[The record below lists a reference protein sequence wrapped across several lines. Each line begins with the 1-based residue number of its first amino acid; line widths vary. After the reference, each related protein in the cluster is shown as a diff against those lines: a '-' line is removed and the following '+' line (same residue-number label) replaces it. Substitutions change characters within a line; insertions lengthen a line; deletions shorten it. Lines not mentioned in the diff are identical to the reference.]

1 MARSPRAAKCRSASA
16 GGVGGAGMSCAM
28 NRSGCAAG
36 ADGRDGSANFPTI
49 TGMTPG
55 MQSVQT
61 VISANG
67 SIAARRER
75 PVGVVGEGGEVVR
88 VLVEPGQWV
97 GAGQTL
103 AIIDRTVQAQ
113 QAASL
118 AASIR
123 VAQADADLAQ
133 SELARAET
141 LVSRGFISKADMD
154 RKRANRDA
162 AQARVPLAQA
172 QYRGAV
178 AGHGRLTTAAPHGG
192 PGTEGAP

>member
-1 MARSPRAAKCRSASA
+1 M
-16 GGVGGAGMSCAM
+16 
-28 NRSGCAAG
+28 
-36 ADGRDGSANFPTI
+36 PTI
-49 TGMTPG
+49 TVMTPV

-67 SIAARRER
+67 SIAARREM

-113 QAASL
+113 QAARL

-123 VAQADADLAQ
+123 VAQAAADPAQ

-141 LVSRGFISKADMD
+141 LVSRGFISQEIGKA
-154 RKRANRDA
+154 
-162 AQARVPLAQA
+162 
-172 QYRGAV
+172 
-178 AGHGRLTTAAPHGG
+178 
-192 PGTEGAP
+192 

>member
-1 MARSPRAAKCRSASA
+1 MRISDWSSDVCSSDLSMNKS
-16 GGVGGAGMSCAM
+16 GA
-28 NRSGCAAG
+28 AAG
-36 ADGRDGSANFPTI
+36 ADGADGAANIPTI
-49 TGMTPG
+49 TVMTPG

-67 SIAARRER
+67 SIAARREM

-118 AASIR
+118 PPSIR
-123 VAQADADLAQ
+123 VAQA
-133 SELARAET
+133 
-141 LVSRGFISKADMD
+141 
-154 RKRANRDA
+154 A
-162 AQARVPLAQA
+162 ASLGQNPK
-172 QYRGAV
+172 
-178 AGHGRLTTAAPHGG
+178 
-192 PGTEGAP
+192 